1 MCSEKQHFLS
11 LLKECSPYRE
21 IEMIYKYG
29 DDLRQDMLTLQA
41 ISIMDNIWQ
50 TEGLDLRLSP
60 YTCLATGK
68 ISGLIEGE
76 RAALWSG
83 TNKNRDVS
91 TGPLARP
98 FARSL
103 RSLRSLPRSWESE
116 FLMSQTDLVLSH
128 SGLIDEFPLTEGIFF
143 SFQGRIIFFVNSRF
157 GPVRFASLYFGSYNA
172 VSRCQRS
179 SK

>member
-76 RAALWSG
+76 RAALWSK

-91 TGPLARP
+91 TGSLARP

-103 RSLRSLPRSWESE
+103 ALLTCSLAPPCWLCSRALLCSLRSLPCLWDSE
-116 FLMSQTDLVLSH
+116 
-128 SGLIDEFPLTEGIFF
+128 
-143 SFQGRIIFFVNSRF
+143 
-157 GPVRFASLYFGSYNA
+157 
-172 VSRCQRS
+172 
-179 SK
+179 